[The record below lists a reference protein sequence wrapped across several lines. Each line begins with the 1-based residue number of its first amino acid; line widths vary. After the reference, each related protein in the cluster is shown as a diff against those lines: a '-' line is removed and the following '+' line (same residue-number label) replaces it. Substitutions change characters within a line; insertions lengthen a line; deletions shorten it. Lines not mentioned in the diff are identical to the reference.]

1 MTNWGHLVIIE
12 DNSNPGSFTEYL
24 TQALFAAD
32 SLLRRCL
39 KALLG
44 LENGF
49 QLIYLSL
56 ELSTFLFIQFFLHE
70 PVLLIEERLKVLALF
85 SDCLNL
91 LYLIVYLNLFFFYSF
106 LYLSKPRLE
115 VIFEVQHKHRHAL
128 MLELLQLH
136 L

>member
-32 SLLRRCL
+32 SLLFGCL